1 MIARLS
7 YVLRRAL
14 QAVRQGPYGALTIAL
29 TIALALTA
37 VGGLWTAG
45 TLTRRGLDLWGKG
58 LLFSV
63 LLQDGCS
70 DADRAALA
78 SRLRLAAPGVPPT
91 FVSKADALTAM
102 RATFGDLGA
111 VLDDLPDNPL
121 RDAYELPALQVSGG
135 RLAELG
141 RSLKGQPCVADV
153 DFGAEWLEPAQR
165 LLGGLRWALGA
176 LFGLI
181 AGVTLVLV
189 SNTFQLAI
197 YARREEIGIL
207 KLVGATDGF
216 VRWPFLLEGL
226 LEGLIGGALAGG
238 AVAGGL
244 AALWPRALVLV
255 PLLASLG
262 THPLPLLQLALSLVG
277 IGAGIGFFASGF
289 AVGRFLR
296 V

>member
-1 MIARLS
+1 MRELHE
-7 YVLRRAL
+7 VLRAADDVRADVK
-14 QAVRQGPYGALTIAL
+14 QKQWADTRARDRQRQRRAVDPAVALE
-29 TIALALTA
+29 
-37 VGGLWTAG
+37 VEEAG
-45 TLTRRGLDLWGKG
+45 GKG
-58 LLFSV
+58 RA
-63 LLQDGCS
+63 G
-70 DADRAALA
+70 RAAGDE
-78 SRLRLAAPGVPPT
+78 RL
-91 FVSKADALTAM
+91 

-189 SNTFQLAI
+189 ANTFQLAI